1 MYVPSERYFA
11 FLFLFLYFLK
21 NINFANFSFFKK
33 KTEIFTKKMKNTTK
47 KLKFRTSKKWSAFF
61 F

>member
-21 NINFANFSFFKK
+21 NINFANFRFFKK
-33 KTEIFTKKMKNTTK
+33 KTKIFTKKMKNTTK
-47 KLKFRTSKKWSAFF
+47 KLKFRTSEKWSVIFF
-61 F
+61 

>member
-11 FLFLFLYFLK
+11 FLFLFLYFFK

-33 KTEIFTKKMKNTTK
+33 KTEIFTKKNEKYHK
-47 KLKFRTSKKWSAFF
+47 KAEI
-61 F
+61 